1 MFSTGKIG
9 LWSVIEEGIGIFA
22 GSLPA
27 LRPLLSL
34 RFLNGGSTEGSNGI
48 SAGNKYN
55 KPRTGRY
62 PGSTDVKLDTFHQLA
77 DKDEDGDTGSQ
88 KHILKETHVTMT
100 NEQSDSPAE
109 WERNKVLGWKH
120 NNFSSQS

>member
-9 LWSVIEEGIGIFA
+9 LWSIIEEGIGIFA

-34 RFLNGGSTEGSNGI
+34 RFLNGSGTGGSN
-48 SAGNKYN
+48 SASGNKHN

-62 PGSTDVKLDTFHQLA
+62 QGSEGVQLDTFHQLA
-77 DKDEDGDTGSQ
+77 DKDEDGDSQ
-88 KHILKETHVTMT
+88 KHILKETKVIMT
-100 NEQSDSPAE
+100 NAQSGPPAE
-109 WERNKVLGWKH
+109 WERSQVLGWEQNK
-120 NNFSSQS
+120 FSTRG